1 MDCVIKGG
9 GLPLGDLISRTHPI
23 PLLLADL
30 PIPDLMMWSFACIT
44 ATVIFIPLLP
54 RLPRPLF
61 LWSQEAAQRRSCWM
75 RVQIILLR
83 SMLTQQPEL
92 PIMPIIIVMLKPE
105 P

>member
-23 PLLLADL
+23 PLLLVDL
-30 PIPDLMMWSFACIT
+30 PEPDLIMWSFACTT

-61 LWSQEAAQRRSCWM
+61 LWSQEEAAQRRSCWVG
-75 RVQIILLR
+75 VQIILLR
-83 SMLTQQPEL
+83 SMLTQPEL
-92 PIMPIIIVMLKPE
+92 PVMPIIIVMLKPE